1 MKEQLTN
8 EIRDKVAEILE
19 AEAGEI
25 GLDDNLVTDLEADSI
40 SQFELIAELEER
52 YGVVIEPVHFTRL
65 LTIRSTVEVIQEL
78 LAEKGD

>member
-1 MKEQLTN
+1 MKEQLTRD
-8 EIRDKVAEILE
+8 IRAKVAEILE
-19 AEAGEI
+19 MEEDKI

-40 SQFELIAELEER
+40 SQFELIADLEEN
-52 YGVVIEPVHFTRL
+52 YEVVIEPIHFTRL